1 MIPGYKTW
9 EKQKICISLTT
20 QNAIVLDM
28 LTEYEEADGIS
39 VSIAKYYYKPNI
51 DYVHYVSPMYTN
63 ELILLPTPER
73 AIVEYIFF
81 EKWCDEGTLIEALKT
96 YESKDWQCDLP
107 LLYKVAEFFGLKR
120 EVIDYWIKEAREDP
134 GY

>member
-73 AIVEYIFF
+73 E
-81 EKWCDEGTLIEALKT
+81 
-96 YESKDWQCDLP
+96 P
-107 LLYKVAEFFGLKR
+107 
-120 EVIDYWIKEAREDP
+120 
-134 GY
+134 